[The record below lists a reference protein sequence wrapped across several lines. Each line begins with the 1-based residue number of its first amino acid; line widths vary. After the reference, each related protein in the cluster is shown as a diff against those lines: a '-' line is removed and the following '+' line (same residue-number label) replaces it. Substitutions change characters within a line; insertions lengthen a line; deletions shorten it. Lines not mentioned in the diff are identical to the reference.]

1 MNIEQELEFA
11 NRKLSILRRISKFLL
26 TLDDGVSSRL
36 MPPGYIVFVKM
47 LSGLKYE
54 DAEIINELEEM
65 MNLMEADAARI
76 DANPL
81 QMIQNMIPVLEKLYK
96 IIELLNQRHQN
107 ED

>member
-26 TLDDGVSSRL
+26 TLEGGISSQL

-54 DAEIINELEEM
+54 DVEIVNELEEM
-65 MNLMEADAARI
+65 MDLMEADVAKP
-76 DANPL
+76 NMTPL
-81 QMIQNMIPVLEKLYK
+81 SMVQNMVPVLEKLYK
-96 IIELLNQRHQN
+96 IIELLNQRHN
-107 ED
+107 DED